1 MMTMTV
7 TRRLGRSLCSL
18 FLCCVVKGDDGIG
31 SLFTQIEKERY
42 LEQPTA
48 TEPKNQRKCR
58 QMAKGTDNG
67 DGRHGRMRGE
77 TSPGAPRLDSR
88 VRSTEAPRALVKL

>member
-1 MMTMTV
+1 MTIGMTV

-31 SLFTQIEKERY
+31 SLFTQMERY
-42 LEQPTA
+42 LGQPTA
-48 TEPKNQRKCR
+48 TEPKNQQKWC

-67 DGRHGRMRGE
+67 DGRHGRTRGE
-77 TSPGAPRLDSR
+77 TSPGAPRLETR